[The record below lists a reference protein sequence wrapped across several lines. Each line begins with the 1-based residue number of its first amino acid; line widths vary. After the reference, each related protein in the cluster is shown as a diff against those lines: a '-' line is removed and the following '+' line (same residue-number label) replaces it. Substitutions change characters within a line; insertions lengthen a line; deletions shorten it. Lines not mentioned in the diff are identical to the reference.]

1 MRLPLPCPQAGRR
14 HPATR
19 PASAAARCV
28 RVLTA
33 LLLGLVGAPLGAQ
46 AVRGVVVTGDSV
58 AVRGAVVTLVDSL
71 GGVAASA
78 LSDEFGAFQVR
89 APRRGTWRLRTEAVG
104 FARVTSFPF
113 ELATAEVLVRRVQ
126 LTDVTRRLAS
136 VEVRDR
142 LRCDVRPAEGTQ
154 VALLW
159 DEARKSLAAAAL
171 SAEQAPPVAFDQDEI
186 EYDGAFLR
194 VRSASRITVA
204 GRAER
209 GFRSDAPRALR
220 ELGYARRVDTTSTYF
235 GPDARALLSDEFA
248 ATHCFRLAPDDPA
261 SIRRVGLA
269 FAPVGLGPG
278 KLDVAGTL
286 WLDRETYALELV
298 EFRYEPLLS
307 ADFPDST
314 FGGRV
319 RFTRLPSGHLVVTQW
334 VLRMPIYA
342 EADDGRVARAGQT
355 SAMVVR
361 PERREAIAGIKV
373 ARGMVRAFDAPPE
386 PLPVVNA
393 PPRRSAGP
401 PSCEGVA
408 PVGGNAGALLGDV
421 HDARDRGVGGAR
433 VRASWIQPVMSGGR
447 LTFREQWVESGADPS
462 GRYALC
468 ALPRGIQLTVT
479 ARTDRQQ
486 SGRAR
491 VVLPAAGAP
500 AAMDLEVVGAARVP
514 GAPARAGL
522 VRGRLVE
529 AQGRPVAGAEL
540 RLFPGTM
547 RLVTDSTGTFAL
559 PEGPAGP
566 REFLVRRL
574 GYAPLMVSVDVPAG
588 DTATIEVPL
597 GQMARALAPV
607 VVEARVTSMNL
618 AGFEL
623 RRQGRIGAGTFIGRD
638 DIVRRQAGSWASLLR
653 SMANVRVEESAAT
666 GETRVYGRGGDNPSE
681 LVTDRCTMRMV
692 VDGAVI
698 PDGLPLQNL
707 PPLPEVAG
715 IEIYQAIG
723 AVPPQ
728 FSFAMPECGLIVVW
742 TRDWS
747 SP

>member
-1 MRLPLPCPQAGRR
+1 MRSLLPR
-14 HPATR
+14 
-19 PASAAARCV
+19 AAAA
-28 RVLTA
+28 LATGA
-33 LLLGLVGAPLGAQ
+33 LLASPLAAQ

-58 AVRGAVVTLVDSL
+58 AVRGAVVALVDSL
-71 GGVAASA
+71 GAVGASA
-78 LSDEFGAFQVR
+78 LSDAFGAFRVR

-104 FARVTSFPF
+104 YARVTSFPF

-126 LTDVTRRLAS
+126 LTDATRRLAGI
-136 VEVRDR
+136 EVRDR

-171 SAEQAPPVAFDQDEI
+171 SAEQAPPMAFDQDEI

-235 GPDARALLSDEFA
+235 GPDARALLSDDFA
-248 ATHCFRLAPDDPA
+248 ATHCFRLAPDDPT

-269 FAPVGLGPG
+269 FAPVGLAPG

-286 WLDRETYALELV
+286 WLDRDTYALDRV

-319 RFTRLPSGHLVVTQW
+319 RFTRLPTGHVVVTQW
-334 VLRMPIYA
+334 VLRMPVFA

-355 SAMVVR
+355 SAMLVR
-361 PERREAIAGIKV
+361 PERRETIVGIKV

-433 VRASWIQPVMSGGR
+433 VRATWMQPVMSGGR
-447 LTFREQWVESGADPS
+447 LTFREQWVETGADPA

-468 ALPRGIQLTVT
+468 ALPRGLLVTVS
-479 ARTDRQQ
+479 ARTDRAR
-486 SGRAR
+486 SPRLR
-491 VVLPAAGAP
+491 VVVPERGAA
-500 AAMDLEVVGAARVP
+500 AAMDIAVAEIGR
-514 GAPARAGL
+514 APALPASTGL

-529 AQGRPVAGAEL
+529 VQGRPVGGAEL
-540 RLFPGTM
+540 RIFPGAT
-547 RLVTDSTGTFAL
+547 RLVTDSTGTFTL
-559 PEGPAGP
+559 PDGPAGT
-566 REFLVRRL
+566 REFLVRRV
-574 GYAPLMVSVDVPAG
+574 GYAPLMVSVEVPAG

-597 GQMARALAPV
+597 GQMARSLAPV
-607 VVEARVTSMNL
+607 VVEARLTSMNL

-623 RRQGRIGAGTFIGRD
+623 RRQARVGAGTFIGRD
-638 DIVRRQAGSWASLLR
+638 EIVRRSAGSWASLLR
-653 SMANVRVEESAAT
+653 SMASVRVEESAAT
-666 GETRVYGRGGDNPSE
+666 GEVRVYGRGGDNPSE
-681 LVTDRCTMRMV
+681 LVVDRCTMRMI

-698 PDGLPLQNL
+698 PDGLPLNDL

-715 IEIYQAIG
+715 IEIYQSVG

-728 FSFAMPECGLIVVW
+728 FGFAMPECGLIVIW

-747 SP
+747 VP

>member
-1 MRLPLPCPQAGRR
+1 MRSLLTRGTLVAALCFLP
-14 HPATR
+14 
-19 PASAAARCV
+19 
-28 RVLTA
+28 
-33 LLLGLVGAPLGAQ
+33 VGPVGAQ

-58 AVRGAVVTLVDSL
+58 PVRGAVLALVDSL
-71 GGVAASA
+71 GAVAASA
-78 LSDEFGAFQVR
+78 LSDEFGAFHVR

-126 LTDVTRRLAS
+126 LADATRRLAS
-136 VEVRDR
+136 IEVRDR
-142 LRCDVRPAEGTQ
+142 LQCDVRPAEGTQ

-171 SAEQAPPVAFDQDEI
+171 SAEQAPPVAVDQDEI

-235 GPDARALLSDEFA
+235 GPDARALLSDDFA
-248 ATHCFRLAPDDPA
+248 ATHCFRLAPDDPT
-261 SIRRVGLA
+261 SIRRVGIA
-269 FAPVGLGPG
+269 FAPVGLAPG

-286 WLDRETYALELV
+286 WLDRDTYALDRV

-307 ADFPDST
+307 GDFPDST

-319 RFTRLPSGHLVVTQW
+319 RFTRLPTGHLVVTQW

-386 PLPVVNA
+386 PLPAVNA

-433 VRASWIQPVMSGGR
+433 VRASWMQPVMSGGR
-447 LTFREQWVESGADPS
+447 LTFREQWVESGADPG

-468 ALPRGIQLTVT
+468 ALPRGIQLTLT
-479 ARTDRQQ
+479 ARTDRLQ
-486 SGRAR
+486 SARAR
-491 VVLPAAGAP
+491 VVLPPAGAP
-500 AAMDLEVVGAARVP
+500 AVDLEVIGAAR
-514 GAPARAGL
+514 APATPARTGL

-529 AQGRPVAGAEL
+529 SQGRPVAGAEL
-540 RLFPGTM
+540 RIFPGAT
-547 RLVTDSTGTFAL
+547 RLVTDSTGTFTL
-559 PEGPAGP
+559 PEGPAGT

-574 GYAPLMVSVDVPAG
+574 GYAPLMVSVEVTAG
-588 DTATIEVPL
+588 DTASIEVPL

-618 AGFEL
+618 GGFEL

-698 PDGLPLQNL
+698 PDGLPLNTL

-747 SP
+747 TP